1 MREITQVNLLLRE
14 ARARAGITQRQLAGR
29 MGTSQSAIAALE
41 QADANPTIAT
51 LHDAF
56 DALGLELKVST
67 TPKVRNVDESLIRRQ
82 LALTPSERLES
93 LAQMN
98 ADARRLGRARRG

>member
-1 MREITQVNLLLRE
+1 MSLLLRE
-14 ARARAGITQRQLAGR
+14 ARARSGITQKQLAAR

-41 QADANPTIAT
+41 RADANPTIAT

-56 DALGLELKVST
+56 DALGLELQVST
-67 TPKVRNVDESLIRRQ
+67 THKVRNVDESLIRRQ
-82 LALTPSERLES
+82 LALTPTERLKS

-98 ADARRLGRARRG
+98 ADAVRLGRARRG